1 MYKYRFNIFDNSVD
15 IFKNGNIVKNI
26 RFVYSEIEAN
36 KVFNEYVAKEELDLA
51 AQAASGR

>member
-36 KVFNEYVAKEELDLA
+36 KVFNEYIAKEDNVKNDI
-51 AQAASGR
+51 